1 MSGTR
6 TRQELD
12 RLVRPLRGW
21 TSLAWTAFGAGLVAL
36 ILGGA
41 ALLTRWP
48 GLAGPAWVFV
58 AWAAGLAA
66 FSLVAFLA
74 LRALAGLR
82 APWLARRLEQ
92 QGEWRAGGLRAFLDP
107 PAPGTSTTLYAA
119 ADAVSGEA
127 LSARGPVFL
136 APERRTFRQ
145 RAWGGLLV
153 GAVGLSVFAAA
164 GPVHGPAA
172 ALWRPG
178 LAWEA
183 ITAPVSLSAAAEVV
197 DREDSVALLLRATGR
212 REAVLWVR
220 GPGEPWRARTVALD
234 STGRATELVGP
245 LRTDL
250 FARLSA
256 GPRSSDTVH
265 VRVRVPAFL
274 GSLTVTAHYPRYLAL
289 ADEPMPVDG
298 DTLLLPAGTR
308 LDIRGEAT
316 APLSIAAW
324 TGPSDEVMDV
334 RGSTFS
340 GALTPRASG
349 TWALALTTKAG
360 APLAGDPVRLPVRV
374 IPDAVPRVE
383 IPVPGRDT
391 TVPLSLRVPLVVEA
405 QDDYGL
411 SAVVLE
417 SRRISRLGLAD
428 DPVRQPVTLPG
439 STPDRALLT
448 VDLDLNG
455 RGLLPGDTVR
465 YFVRAVDNAPSGQAG
480 QSREYVLRLP
490 TLSEVRAAAREATR
504 DVSAGLDSALARSRE
519 LQRQTEDLS
528 RERPRQAEGRQGGRD
543 GDRAMSYD
551 QAQRAEAVAREQ
563 QKLQEQAGQLQA
575 ALEELQQSAKAAGLN
590 DPEFQRRLEEIREQ
604 LDRALSPE
612 LRQRLAD
619 LQQALKELDPERARE
634 ALEQLAKA
642 QQGLRD
648 AIERSR
654 ELFRRAAVEGDMA
667 NLAAESRE
675 LAREQEQWS
684 DQVARADSARA
695 AAEERALAARADSLA
710 AALERL
716 APQVESEGQSES
728 LEQMSDQ
735 ASQAAEQM
743 QQAASQAQQGQRSAA
758 RQSGQQAAQM
768 LQPLGDQLQQARQQM
783 QQQWRDEVTAQLDRA
798 LSETTRLAE
807 RELDVTESFRK
818 GDVSGEARAAQGAL
832 EEGVQ
837 KLLDQVRSAGG
848 KNALVSPEVTVALT
862 VAQQKM
868 QQAREAVGN
877 ATPDPRGA
885 AEAAG
890 QAVDALNAA
899 AYQLVRAKGEVAG
912 AGSGSGLQEAMEKMQ
927 QMAGQQ
933 GGLNQQ
939 ASGLF
944 PMAGNAGVQA
954 QLQALGRQQRRLAEQ
969 LERMRAEGQLPGT
982 GELAEEARDLARQL
996 EEGRIDRATLER
1008 QERLFRRM
1016 LDAGRTLQ
1024 GEERDDQKERQ
1035 STTGRDDNVRLPP
1048 ALRALLQDA
1057 DRAIRVPDWET
1068 MQRLSPE
1075 ERRLVVEYFRRL
1087 SDRESP

>member
-1 MSGTR
+1 MSGSS
-6 TRQELD
+6 TRQELE

-21 TSLAWTAFGAGLVAL
+21 SSLGWAAFAAGLVTF
-36 ILGGA
+36 ILGAA
-41 ALLTRWP
+41 ALLARVP
-48 GLAGPAWVFV
+48 GLSGPAWVFV

-66 FSLVAFLA
+66 LVLVVVLA
-74 LRALAGLR
+74 LRAVTSLGVVWVAH
-82 APWLARRLEQ
+82 RLEEH
-92 QGEWRAGGLRAFLDP
+92 GGWRAGGLRAFLDS
-107 PAPGTSTTLYAA
+107 PAPGTSSALYTV
-119 ADAVSGEA
+119 ADAASGAELA
-127 LSARGPVFL
+127 LRGDDAL
-136 APERRTFRQ
+136 APERRSFRQ

-178 LAWEA
+178 MAWEA
-183 ITAPVSLSAAAEVV
+183 ITAPVSLAAATDVV
-197 DREDSVALLLRATGR
+197 AREDSVALFLRATGR

-220 GPGEPWRARTVALD
+220 GPGEPWRARTVPLD
-234 STGRATELVGP
+234 STGRATEMVGP

-265 VRVRVPAFL
+265 VRVRIPAFL
-274 GSLTVTAHYPRYLAL
+274 GSLTVTARYPRYLAL

-308 LDIRGEAT
+308 LDVRGEAT
-316 APLSIAAW
+316 APLASAAW
-324 TGPSDEVMDV
+324 SGPGREDMEV
-334 RGSTFS
+334 RGGTFNGS
-340 GALTPRASG
+340 LAPRVSG
-349 TWALALTTKAG
+349 TYALELTTKAG
-360 APLAGDPVRLPVRV
+360 APLAGDPVLLPVRL
-374 IPDAVPRVE
+374 IPDAAPRVD

-391 TVPLSLRVPLVVEA
+391 IVPLSLRMPLVVEA
-405 QDDYGL
+405 EDDYGL

-428 DPVRQPVTLPG
+428 DPVRQPVPLPG
-439 STPDRALLT
+439 GIPDRALLT
-448 VDLDLNG
+448 VELDLNG

-465 YFVRAVDNAPSGQAG
+465 YFVRVVDNAPAGQAG
-480 QSREYVLRLP
+480 RSREYILRLP

-519 LQRQTEDLS
+519 LQRTTEDLS
-528 RERPRQAEGRQGGRD
+528 RERPRPAEGQQGGRE
-543 GDRAMSYD
+543 GERAMSYD

-563 QKLQEQAGQLQA
+563 QQLQQQA
-575 ALEELQQSAKAAGLN
+575 EDLQSALEELQKSAQAAGLN
-590 DPEFQRRLEEIREQ
+590 DPEFQKRMEEIREQ

-612 LRQRLAD
+612 LKQRLAD

-634 ALEQLAKA
+634 ALQQLAKA
-642 QQGLRD
+642 QEELRD

-667 NLAAESRE
+667 NLTAESRE

-684 DQVARADSARA
+684 DQVSRADSARA

-710 AALERL
+710 AALDRL
-716 APQVESEGQSES
+716 APQVASEGRSEE

-735 ASQAAEQM
+735 VAQASQQM
-743 QQAASQAQQGQRSAA
+743 QQAASEAQRGQRNAA
-758 RQSGQQAAQM
+758 KQSGQQAAQM

-783 QQQWRDEVTAQLDRA
+783 QQQWRDEVTTELDRA
-798 LSETTRLAE
+798 LSETSRLAE

-818 GDVSGEARAAQGAL
+818 GDVSGDARAAQGAL

-837 KLLDQVRSAGG
+837 KLLEQVRAASG
-848 KNALVSPEVTVALT
+848 KNALVSPGVTVALT
-862 VAQQKM
+862 MAQQKM

-899 AYQLVRAKGEVAG
+899 AYQLVRARGDVSG

-954 QLQALGRQQRRLAEQ
+954 QLQELGRQQRRLAEQ
-969 LERMRAEGQLPGT
+969 LERMRAQGQLPGT
-982 GELAEEARDLARQL
+982 GDLADEAKDLARQL
-996 EEGRIDRATLER
+996 EQGRIDRAMLER

-1024 GEERDDQKERQ
+1024 GEQRDEQKERQ
-1035 STTGRDDNVRLPP
+1035 STTGKDDNVRLPP
-1048 ALRALLQDA
+1048 ALRALLQNA
-1057 DRAIRVPDWET
+1057 GQAIRVPDWET

-1087 SDRESP
+1087 SDGNAP